1 MLLKI
6 RLNQKSIQE
15 IHAHDRGRLLVITG
29 ARQTGKST
37 LARMAFPDY
46 DVINLDSPV
55 ERALYERWAPAE
67 WISRYP
73 RAVIDEAQKLPAI
86 FDTIKACYDRNPD
99 VRYVLLG
106 SSQILLMK
114 GVRETLAGRAA
125 LRELFPFSLPELV
138 AEPGIEPKESRLV
151 RMLRAAS
158 PMRSFTDLFVADLS
172 LRDETATA
180 KRAWERL
187 SASGGMPALHAEAWT
202 DEDRREWLRDY
213 QTTYLQRD
221 LADLARLDRLEPFAR
236 AQKAAALRASQ
247 PVSFADLARLADV
260 SPPTAKQF
268 MQYLEVSYQVFWLPA
283 WSRNAEKRLVKRP
296 KLHFVDPGLRRV
308 VAGASG
314 EVTGA
319 EFEGA
324 VAAEVWKQVRTAK
337 LELELTHL
345 RTVDGREVDLLIE
358 REDGYLAL
366 ECKRTDH
373 VHGADF
379 KHLRGLEQL
388 LDKPLLAGIVV
399 SQEAEARTH
408 DGIGDR
414 FFSAPAWS
422 LLG

>member
-46 DVINLDSPV
+46 DVVNLDSPV

-138 AEPGIEPKESRLV
+138 AEPGIEPVESRLV

-158 PMRSFTDLFVADLS
+158 PMRSVPDLF
-172 LRDETATA
+172 
-180 KRAWERL
+180 
-187 SASGGMPALHAEAWT
+187 
-202 DEDRREWLRDY
+202 
-213 QTTYLQRD
+213 
-221 LADLARLDRLEPFAR
+221 LAD
-236 AQKAAALRASQ
+236 
-247 PVSFADLARLADV
+247 
-260 SPPTAKQF
+260 
-268 MQYLEVSYQVFWLPA
+268 
-283 WSRNAEKRLVKRP
+283 
-296 KLHFVDPGLRRV
+296 
-308 VAGASG
+308 
-314 EVTGA
+314 
-319 EFEGA
+319 
-324 VAAEVWKQVRTAK
+324 
-337 LELELTHL
+337 
-345 RTVDGREVDLLIE
+345 
-358 REDGYLAL
+358 
-366 ECKRTDH
+366 
-373 VHGADF
+373 
-379 KHLRGLEQL
+379 
-388 LDKPLLAGIVV
+388 
-399 SQEAEARTH
+399 
-408 DGIGDR
+408 
-414 FFSAPAWS
+414 
-422 LLG
+422 